1 MTNDLKPGV
10 TKIARK
16 LYRIVLPMPFRL
28 EHVSVYALLEDKGVT
43 LFDTGGN
50 FPGTFQA
57 LEGSLKEIGLTPG
70 DVRRI
75 FISHFHAD
83 HCGIAGLIQETS
95 GATIAMSEI
104 DFQTILSYEQ
114 DDLRLQRFSTF
125 AAEQGLDQKAIRMIA
140 TLLKAFKGI
149 THPFRTDCFLKD
161 GEEIAAGGRTVRVL
175 STSGHTRGH
184 CSFFLAEDGI
194 LIAGDN
200 ILPHITPN
208 LSPDLLEPAFRPLKS
223 FMDSLAKIR
232 TLPVREVFPAH
243 GSSFPDLKARAE
255 EIILHHRERKALTL
269 DAVKGRP
276 KTTFE
281 ISLDIFGHDLPEFDK
296 LLALQETYVHLLE
309 LEDEGVIRRYREGE
323 TFRFTL
329 NG

>member
-1 MTNDLKPGV
+1 MTSDLKPGV
-10 TKIARK
+10 TEITRT

-28 EHVSVYALLEDKGVT
+28 EHVSTYALLEDDGVS

-50 FPGTFQA
+50 FPGTFEA
-57 LEGSLKEIGLTPG
+57 LEGSLKEIGFTPG

-83 HCGIAGLIQETS
+83 HCGIAGLIKEAS
-95 GATIAMSEI
+95 GAAIAMSEI

-125 AAEQGLDQKAIRMIA
+125 AAEQGLDQQSIRKIA
-140 TLLKAFKGI
+140 GLLKAFKGI
-149 THPFRTDCFLKD
+149 THPFRADRFLKD
-161 GEEIAAGGRTVRVL
+161 GEEIAAGGKTVRVL
-175 STSGHTRGH
+175 STPGHTRGH

-208 LSPDLLEPAFRPLKS
+208 LSPDLLALAFRPLKS
-223 FMDSLAKIR
+223 FMDSLAKVR
-232 TLPVREVFPAH
+232 SLPVREVFPAH
-243 GSSFPDLKARAE
+243 GSSFPDLNARVE
-255 EIILHHRERKALTL
+255 EIIAHHRERKTLML

-281 ISLDIFGHDLPEFDK
+281 ISLDIFGRDLPEFDK
-296 LLALQETYVHLLE
+296 ILALQETYVHLLE
-309 LEDEGVIRRYREGE
+309 LEDEGVIRRCREGE
-323 TFRFTL
+323 AFRFAL
-329 NG
+329 N